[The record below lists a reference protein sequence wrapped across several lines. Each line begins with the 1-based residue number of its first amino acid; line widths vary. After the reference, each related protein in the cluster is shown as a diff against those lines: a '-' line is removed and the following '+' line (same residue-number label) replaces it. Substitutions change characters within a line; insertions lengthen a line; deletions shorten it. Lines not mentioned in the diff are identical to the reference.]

1 MDAAEHVE
9 EGITGTTTIE
19 KTLDK
24 GGKHLDI
31 CKESKCKLM
40 PTCDLVHFCEAA
52 PRCTDKEFIKHENNS
67 FIKCLKLTTEY
78 YFKKL
83 EEIKTETI

>member
-1 MDAAEHVE
+1 
-9 EGITGTTTIE
+9 
-19 KTLDK
+19 
-24 GGKHLDI
+24 
-31 CKESKCKLM
+31 M